1 MHLQSVT
8 RVMRIACLLSCIS
21 AMAPA
26 IALATGSG
34 EFASPVQITFN
45 SSSAPTSVRVNDVY
59 SPRMIQQTINGTP
72 TLVMYFGGWYQVTNS
87 PSVTPNDQIYRM
99 VCSSPTS
106 CDAPQS
112 VINLNNGTSSG
123 FAMGSLAN
131 NPTIVGPVT
140 ENGQSIYIMYMTVVN
155 GPPGTGFTL
164 ADNQIYY
171 STSFAD
177 DGVNWSV
184 PTPLIA
190 TAWLPSATLDSNNPP
205 NVILY
210 ANSTSSGLLLKYN
223 LGQSGVSV
231 GTPTTVN
238 TGSVNYENVQVLY
251 HSNTSPAGY
260 QMLAQR
266 PPSDPTTSLNSEI
279 DYLFSTDGTNF
290 SLSQSSIIEQGQ
302 TPGAFPTTDCW
313 VYFGDTVGGLAGEQ
327 SNIFLQSFC

>member
-8 RVMRIACLLSCIS
+8 RVMRIACLLSCVS

-112 VINLNNGTSSG
+112 VINLNNDTSSG

-184 PTPLIA
+184 PTPLIS

-231 GTPTTVN
+231 G
-238 TGSVNYENVQVLY
+238 
-251 HSNTSPAGY
+251 
-260 QMLAQR
+260 R
-266 PPSDPTTSLNSEI
+266 PVPN
-279 DYLFSTDGTNF
+279 
-290 SLSQSSIIEQGQ
+290 
-302 TPGAFPTTDCW
+302 
-313 VYFGDTVGGLAGEQ
+313 
-327 SNIFLQSFC
+327 

>member
-1 MHLQSVT
+1 MHASAFSRLI
-8 RVMRIACLLSCIS
+8 RIACLLSCGS
-21 AMAPA
+21 PLAPA
-26 IALATGSG
+26 AALATGSG
-34 EFASPVQITFN
+34 EFVPPVQITFN

-59 SPRMIQQTINGTP
+59 APRMIQQTINGTP
-72 TLVMYFGGWYQVTNS
+72 TLVMYFGGWYQIANS

-106 CDAPQS
+106 CDPPQP
-112 VINLNNGTSSG
+112 VINLNNDTSSG
-123 FAMGSLAN
+123 FQMGSLAN

-155 GPPGTGFTL
+155 EPAGSGFNL

-184 PTPLIA
+184 PTKLIT
-190 TAWLPSATLDSNNPP
+190 TAWLPSATLDNSTPP

-210 ANSTSSGLLLKYN
+210 ANSTTNGLLLKYN
-223 LGQSGVSV
+223 LGPTGVAV

-251 HSNTSPAGY
+251 RSTTSPAGY
-260 QMLAQR
+260 QMLAQQ

-313 VYFGDTVGGLAGEQ
+313 VYFGETVGGVDGLQ
-327 SNIFLQSFC
+327 SNIFLESFC